1 MNQSVNEKYQFEIT
15 PHMSHIISNL
25 PMYPTAAGH
34 KYFRHSGKI
43 DAGLSSCPDSTNS
56 GISSQLT
63 NDPAAPMKIGGKAR
77 AIHPIGAQKDKT

>member
-1 MNQSVNEKYQFEIT
+1 
-15 PHMSHIISNL
+15 
-25 PMYPTAAGH
+25 MYPTAAGH

-63 NDPAAPMKIGGKAR
+63 SDPAAPMKIGGRAR